1 MKDGKMEISIRS
13 TTLIKIGVFAG
24 IAYLVTQVWSF
35 LLIILCAVVLA
46 AFVESLAD
54 GLVKYKIPRGL
65 AIVMVYLIM
74 IVAISGLLYA
84 LIPLFASELSGIFAL
99 LPNSEEG
106 SSIFQAFGDFINA
119 KEVFSQVSQGGGAA
133 AGSGLADLKS
143 LVSLLSGGIL
153 KTISSSLGGIVNA
166 VLLVIISLYL
176 AMQKRSVHKFLKA
189 VTPYEYEPYA
199 ISLWARTEKKIGSW
213 FKGQLLSAFIVAV
226 LTAIGL
232 FFLKVPYVILLS
244 AFAAI
249 MGLIPFGIIL
259 ATIPA
264 LIIAF
269 LAGGFELFALTG
281 LLYFVIQ
288 QIEGY
293 VIHPLVLNK
302 ATGVPSL
309 IIMLSLIV
317 GGKIAGIVGVFLGL
331 PISIMLTEI
340 VNDLEAKKQNKRALF
355 ETPVSEEITAE

>member
-1 MKDGKMEISIRS
+1 MKEGKAEITIRS

-24 IAYLVTQVWSF
+24 IAYLVTQIWSF

-46 AFVESLAD
+46 AFVESVAE
-54 GLVKYKIPRGL
+54 GLVRYKIPRGL
-65 AIVMVYLIM
+65 AIIMVYLIM
-74 IVAISGLLYA
+74 IVAIGGLLYA

-99 LPNSEEG
+99 LPNGEEG

-119 KEVFSQVSQGGGAA
+119 KEVFSQVSQGGGT
-133 AGSGLADLKS
+133 GLADMKS

-226 LTAIGL
+226 LTAVGL

-281 LLYFVIQ
+281 VLYFVIQ

-340 VNDLEAKKQNKRALF
+340 VNDLEAKKQNKRVLF
-355 ETPVSEEITAE
+355 ESENNHLETVAEE